1 MPKQKINN
9 RLAEHQKT
17 TKNYGRKSHILKRT
31 YRGLVPDYLKDYSW
45 FLYSPAHFSHV
56 ETYLCMIIS
65 LIQKLL
71 THSHVGE
78 MSN

>member
-31 YRGLVPDYLKDYSW
+31 YRGLVPDYLKDYS
-45 FLYSPAHFSHV
+45 
-56 ETYLCMIIS
+56 
-65 LIQKLL
+65 
-71 THSHVGE
+71 
-78 MSN
+78 